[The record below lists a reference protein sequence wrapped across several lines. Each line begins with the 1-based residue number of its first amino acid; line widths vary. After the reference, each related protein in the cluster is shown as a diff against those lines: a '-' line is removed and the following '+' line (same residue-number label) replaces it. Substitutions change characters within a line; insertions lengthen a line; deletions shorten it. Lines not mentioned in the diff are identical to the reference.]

1 MFATCR
7 TYTLLGQLKLIRAT
21 FYVLLPYAVV
31 VLQVKPEKVNAI
43 IGSGGKK
50 VKSII
55 EETGVEAIDTQ
66 DDGTVRSDD
75 DPIYGFY
82 FFVCLLC

>member
-1 MFATCR
+1 MYSLT
-7 TYTLLGQLKLIRAT
+7 TLFVGQTR
-21 FYVLLPYAVV
+21 
-31 VLQVKPEKVNAI
+31 EGNAI

-66 DDGTVRSDD
+66 DDGIVRSKE
-75 DPIYGFY
+75 GFY
-82 FFVCLLC
+82 LYYVFFFWYFKSTI